1 MGMRRP
7 LNIKSVISRTVP
19 TTRTRFIRPTGRD
32 DTICRCQPSYE
43 QLMWENTKKEMVK
56 RSIREGYYTIYCGM
70 STSNIFMLISQV
82 DLPRRRI
89 GS

>member
-1 MGMRRP
+1 MRRP

-43 QLMWENTKKEMVK
+43 QLMWENAEKEMVK
-56 RSIREGYYTIYCGM
+56 RFYPGRLLH
-70 STSNIFMLISQV
+70 NMLWYVNFEYLYVDIS
-82 DLPRRRI
+82 
-89 GS
+89 S